1 MGYVYHLV
9 EMKIV
14 LPYLFLSILLLSTN
28 VLSAQKSVRSFKG
41 RVVDSATQLPI
52 KDVSVCIYR
61 ASDTSLINF
70 GFTTPNGNF
79 SISTSNTDS
88 LILIFSIVGFAE
100 KIKRTHN
107 VGDGEFNLQNYGDIK
122 LATLPFQFKLVSVR
136 GAAIRMK
143 GDTMEINASRF
154 KVLPGSDVA
163 QLFKKIPGFEVNV
176 KGEIKVDGAAVD
188 KIMVDGSDFFGNN
201 PGMVSKNLTADMI
214 ETVQVFEEKNE
225 DGSPKATQTK
235 IINLKLKKGKR
246 NGTFGDILVGGG
258 TAGRYESG
266 LRLNSFKNDRKI
278 SFISNANNI
287 NETGFDFGFD
297 NWHRAQNDDKNGGGN
312 NLYFYTSSSF
322 NNANN
327 EGNINNTAETGIS
340 YFNEFSRKRKFSV
353 NLSLDR
359 NKFNSISASNSSNPF
374 NDSIRRFNIDS
385 NVINGL
391 AYSAS
396 IQVSYTKQ
404 RDSTLR
410 FETGIRSSL
419 DLNNLLTSKDNIIRF
434 NSLEIN
440 RGVNELKSNFKNSYF
455 RVTGFFEKRWRKDI
469 RYRYSLSSN
478 FRNFTD
484 NNFLY
489 QYLRNTNDT
498 FNNLNHQSINRQEF
512 LIKVFG
518 QMPLS
523 QRWFLNLSAER
534 WLQTN
539 LNNQLTNGNNQIQKS
554 NFTEAYTTKIDSLS
568 IDFTN
573 RIEQYSARPYISY
586 ENKGFYFSA
595 GSTFMLVNMS
605 NVNKAIGTSLPK
617 QYPKA
622 LPSFRFSYNGL
633 KFGYISLLL
642 EKSILF
648 PTSNDLMPIL
658 NLNNNYQRYSGNSSL
673 RPQETY
679 KASTYISIRQIK
691 WFKSLYF
698 MGDISYSDN
707 SKIYT
712 NLTNKEGIVVRTPI
726 NETGLRNYNF
736 SGGFDKKI
744 TKMLIFNSYIS
755 NMYSHMPTYYNNQK
769 TFTNNSNWG
778 IYPGLTFSVKDSFE
792 AGTSLSINAQNFKNN
807 LNQNLNYQQTT
818 IGYDFKIRTLFKWG
832 MELNSN
838 INFNDQRKVPGIGK
852 IVTVWNLYLQQPL
865 GKKAKFNV
873 KLTAYDILKQNTS
886 ISRYVSDN
894 YVYINQSNQLTQ
906 YFMLSLVYKI
916 KKMGG
921 DEEAFDYVQ

>member
-1 MGYVYHLV
+1 
-9 EMKIV
+9 MKKL
-14 LPYLFLSILLLSTN
+14 LPIALLLLCSFVISN
-28 VLSAQKSVRSFKG
+28 ANAQKIMRSFKG
-41 RVVDSATQLPI
+41 RVVDSATQLPLR
-52 KDVSVCIYR
+52 DVSVCLYR
-61 ASDTSLINF
+61 SSDTSLINF

-79 SISTSNTDS
+79 MINTSNEDS
-88 LILIFSIVGFAE
+88 LVIIFSMVGFNE
-100 KIKRTHN
+100 KVRRMPMLS
-107 VGDGEFNLQNYGDIK
+107 GEWSFMDFGEIK
-122 LATLPFQFKLVSVR
+122 LATANYTFKSYSVR

-176 KGEIKVDGAAVD
+176 KGEIKVDGAAVE

-246 NGTFGDILVGGG
+246 NGTFGDVLVGGG
-258 TAGRYESG
+258 TAGRYEAG

-297 NWHRAQNDDKNGGGN
+297 NWHRAQNDDRNGGGN
-312 NLYFYTSSSF
+312 SMFFYSSSSF
-322 NNANN
+322 ENASN
-327 EGNINNTAETGIS
+327 EGNINNRAGTGIS
-340 YFNEFSRKRKFSV
+340 YFNEFSRKRKLSI

-385 NVINGL
+385 NVINGVS
-391 AYSAS
+391 YSAAL
-396 IQVSYTKQ
+396 QVNYTKQ

-419 DLNNLLTSKDNIIRF
+419 DLNNLLTNKDNIIRF
-434 NSLEIN
+434 NNTEIN
-440 RGVNELKSNFKNSYF
+440 RGVNELKSNFKNTYF
-455 RVTGFFEKRWRKDI
+455 RVTGFLEQRWRKDI

-478 FRNFTD
+478 IRNFTD
-484 NNFLY
+484 DNFLY

-498 FNNLNHQSINRQEF
+498 FNNLNNQSINRQEF
-512 LIKVFG
+512 LIKAFG

-523 QRWFLNLSAER
+523 KYWSLNLSAER
-534 WLQTN
+534 WLQNNT
-539 LNNQLTNGNNQIQKS
+539 NNQLTNGNNQLLKA
-554 NFTEAYTTKIDSLS
+554 NFNETYQTKIDSLS

-573 RIEQYSARPYISY
+573 RIEQFSARPYISY
-586 ENKGFYFSA
+586 YKKGFYFNV
-595 GSTFMLVNMS
+595 GTTFMLVNMS
-605 NVNKAIGTSLPK
+605 NVNKSTGASLPK

-622 LPSFRFSYNGL
+622 LPSLTLSYNAM
-633 KFGYISLLL
+633 KFGYMSLQL
-642 EKSILF
+642 EKSIMF
-648 PTSNDLMPIL
+648 PTSNDLMPLL
-658 NLNNNYQRYSGNSSL
+658 NLNNNYQRYSGNKNL
-673 RPQETY
+673 QPQETY
-679 KASTYISIRQIK
+679 KASTYMSIRQLK

-712 NLTNKEGIVVRTPI
+712 NLTNNEGVVVRTPI
-726 NETGLRNYNF
+726 NESGLRNYNL

-744 TKMLIFNSYIS
+744 AKQIVFKSYVS
-755 NMYSHMPTYYNNQK
+755 NRYSHTPTYYNNQK
-769 TFTNNSNWG
+769 TFTDNNNWG
-778 IYPGLTFSVKDSFE
+778 IYPGLVFTVKDSFE
-792 AGTSLSINAQNFKNN
+792 AGASLNINAQSFKNN
-807 LNQNLNYQQTT
+807 LNQKLNYQQTT
-818 IGYDFKIRTLFKWG
+818 VGYDFSIRTLFKWG

-852 IVTVWNLYLQQPL
+852 VVTVWNLYLQQPL
-865 GKKAKFNV
+865 GKKDKFNV
-873 KLTAYDILKQNTS
+873 KLSAYDILRQNTS
-886 ISRYVSDN
+886 ISRYVNDN
-894 YVYINQSNQLTQ
+894 YIYIDQSNQLTQ

-921 DEEAFDYVQ
+921 DEEAFDYVY

>member
-1 MGYVYHLV
+1 
-9 EMKIV
+9 MKQLLRISF
-14 LPYLFLSILLLSTN
+14 LFIGLLLMN
-28 VLSAQKSVRSFKG
+28 QANAQKVVRSFKG
-41 RVVDSATQLPI
+41 RVVDSATQLPLR
-52 KDVSVCIYR
+52 DVSVCLYR
-61 ASDTSLINF
+61 ASDTSLVNF

-79 SISTSNTDS
+79 MINTSNQDS
-88 LILIFSIVGFAE
+88 IVLIFSMVGFNE
-100 KIKRTHN
+100 KVRRMPMMN
-107 VGDGEFNLQNYGDIK
+107 GEWSFSDFGEIK
-122 LATLPFQFKLVSVR
+122 LSTANYSFKTYSVKA
-136 GAAIRMK
+136 AAIRMK

-176 KGEIKVDGAAVD
+176 KGEIKVDGAAVG

-201 PGMVSKNLTADMI
+201 PGMVSKNLSADMI

-225 DGSPKATQTK
+225 DGSPKETQTK

-246 NGTFGDILVGGG
+246 NGTFGDVLVGTG
-258 TAGRYESG
+258 TAERYEAG

-278 SFISNANNI
+278 SFITNANNI

-297 NWHRAQNDDKNGGGN
+297 NWHRAQNDERNGGGN
-312 NLYFYTSSSF
+312 SMFFYSSSSF
-322 NNANN
+322 ENASN
-327 EGNINNTAETGIS
+327 EGNINNGVETGIS
-340 YFNEFSRKRKFSV
+340 YFNEFARKRKFSV
-353 NLSLDR
+353 NLSLER

-396 IQVSYTKQ
+396 VQVSYTKQ

-410 FETGIRSSL
+410 FETGIRSSI
-419 DLNNLLTSKDNIIRF
+419 DLNDLLTTKDNIIRF

-455 RVTGFFEKRWRKDI
+455 RITGFIEKRWRKDI

-478 FRNFTD
+478 LRNFTD
-484 NNFLY
+484 NNNLY

-498 FNNLNHQSINRQEF
+498 FNNLNRQSITRQEF
-512 LIKVFG
+512 LVKAFG

-523 QRWFLNLSAER
+523 KYWFLNLTAER
-534 WLQTN
+534 WLQNNT
-539 LNNQLTNGNNQIQKS
+539 NNQLTNGNNQIFQS
-554 NFTEAYTTKIDSLS
+554 NFNEAYNSKIDSLS

-586 ENKGFYFSA
+586 YKKGFYFNV
-595 GSTFMLVNMS
+595 GTTFMLVNMS
-605 NVNKAIGTSLPK
+605 NVNKATGASLPK
-617 QYPKA
+617 EYPKA
-622 LPSFRFSYNGL
+622 LPSLLLSYNGL
-633 KFGYISLLL
+633 KFGYMSLQL
-642 EKSILF
+642 EKSIMF
-648 PTSNDLMPIL
+648 PTSNDLMPVL
-658 NLNNNYQRYSGNSSL
+658 NLNNNYQRFSGNTNL
-673 RPQETY
+673 QPQETY
-679 KASTYISIRQIK
+679 KASTYISVRQIK
-691 WFKSLYF
+691 FFKSLYL

-712 NLTNKEGIVVRTPI
+712 NTTNNEGIVVRTPI
-726 NETGLRNYNF
+726 NETGLRSYNL
-736 SGGFDKKI
+736 SGGFDKKLS
-744 TKMLIFNSYIS
+744 KLLIFKTYIS
-755 NMYSHMPTYYNNQK
+755 NRYSHSPTFYNNQK
-769 TFTNNSNWG
+769 TFTNNNNWG

-792 AGTSLSINAQNFKNN
+792 AGVSLNINAQDFKNN

-818 IGYDFKIRTLFKWG
+818 VGYDFSLRTVFKWG

-838 INFNDQRKVPGIGK
+838 VNFNDQRKVPGIGK

-865 GKKAKFNV
+865 GKKAKFNL

-886 ISRYVSDN
+886 ISRYVNDN

-921 DEEAFDYVQ
+921 DEDNFDYVY

>member
-1 MGYVYHLV
+1 M
-9 EMKIV
+9 
-14 LPYLFLSILLLSTN
+14 FN
-28 VLSAQKSVRSFKG
+28 QANAQKIVRSFKG
-41 RVVDSATQLPI
+41 RLVDSATQQPLR
-52 KDVSVCIYR
+52 DVSVCLYR

-79 SISTSNTDS
+79 LLNTTNQDSIV
-88 LILIFSIVGFAE
+88 LIFSMVGFNE
-100 KIKRTHN
+100 KVKRMPMMS
-107 VGDGEFNLQNYGDIK
+107 GEWSFNDFGEIK
-122 LATLPFQFKLVSVR
+122 LATANYTFKSYSVR

-176 KGEIKVDGAAVD
+176 KGEIKVDGAAVE

-246 NGTFGDILVGGG
+246 NGTFGDVLAGVGN
-258 TAGRYESG
+258 AGRYEAG

-297 NWHRAQNDDKNGGGN
+297 NWHRAQNDERNGTGDNMFFYMSNTFDKP
-312 NLYFYTSSSF
+312 
-322 NNANN
+322 NN
-327 EGNINNTAETGIS
+327 EGNLNNKAGLGIS
-340 YFNEFSRKRKFSV
+340 YFNEFSRKRKLSINFSV
-353 NLSLDR
+353 DR

-374 NDSIRRFNIDS
+374 NDSIRRFNVDS
-385 NVINGL
+385 NLINGL

-396 IQVSYTKQ
+396 AQISYTKR

-410 FETGIRSSL
+410 FETGVRSSL
-419 DLNNLLTSKDNIIRF
+419 DLNELLTNKDNIIRF
-434 NSLEIN
+434 NNLEIN
-440 RGVNELKSNFKNSYF
+440 RGSNTLKSNFKNTYF
-455 RVTGFFEKRWRKDI
+455 RATAFLEKYWRKDI
-469 RYRYSLSSN
+469 RYRYSISSN
-478 FRNFTD
+478 FRNYTD

-498 FNNLNHQSINRQEF
+498 FNNLNHQAINRQEF
-512 LIKVFG
+512 LIKAFG

-523 QRWFLNLSAER
+523 KHWSFNLSAER
-534 WLQTN
+534 WLQN
-539 LNNQLTNGNNQIQKS
+539 NANNQLTKGNNQLS
-554 NFTEAYTTKIDSLS
+554 TVNFNKTYQMKIDSLS

-573 RIEQYSARPYISY
+573 RIEQYSARPYVSY
-586 ENKGFYFSA
+586 YKKGFYFNV
-595 GSTFMLVNMS
+595 GTTFMLVNMS
-605 NVNKAIGTSLPK
+605 NVNKATGISIPK

-622 LPSFRFSYNGL
+622 LPSLTLSYNAM
-633 KFGYISLLL
+633 KFGYMSLQL

-648 PTSNDLMPIL
+648 PTSNDLMPLL
-658 NLNNNYQRYSGNSSL
+658 NLNNNYQRYSGNKNL
-673 RPQETY
+673 QPQETY
-679 KASTYISIRQIK
+679 KASTYMSIRQLK

-698 MGDISYSDN
+698 MGDVNYSNN

-712 NLTNKEGIVVRTPI
+712 NLTNNEGVIVRTPI
-726 NETGLRNYNF
+726 NESGLRNYNL

-744 TKMLIFNSYIS
+744 SKQIIFKTYVS
-755 NMYSHMPTYYNNQK
+755 NRYSHTPTYYNNQK
-769 TFTNNSNWG
+769 TFTNNNNWG
-778 IYPGLTFSVKDSFE
+778 IYPGLTFTVKDSFE
-792 AGTSLSINAQNFKNN
+792 AGASLNINAQSFKNN

-818 IGYDFKIRTLFKWG
+818 LGYDFKIRTLFSWG

-852 IVTVWNLYLQQPL
+852 VVTVWNLYLQQPL
-865 GKKAKFNV
+865 GKKDKFNV
-873 KLTAYDILKQNTS
+873 KLSAYDILRQNTF

-894 YVYINQSNQLTQ
+894 YIYIDQSNQLTQ

-921 DEEAFDYVQ
+921 DEEAFDYTY